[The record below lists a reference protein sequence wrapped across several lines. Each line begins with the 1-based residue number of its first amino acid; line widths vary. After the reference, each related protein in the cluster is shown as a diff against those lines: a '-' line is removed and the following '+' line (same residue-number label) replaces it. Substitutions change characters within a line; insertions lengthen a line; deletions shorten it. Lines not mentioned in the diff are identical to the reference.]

1 LPRLFT
7 CFSAPDAEYDRL
19 EKRIAAV
26 APVAEALVGDLRWM
40 PRANWHVTLCFH
52 GEDEVAPRWAAIAP
66 KLADLPAPTLRLDGG
81 GTFGGVLWAGVRPAG
96 PRDANALADL
106 AEAAGADRA
115 EYTAH
120 LTVARWR
127 SRARI
132 DIRSLTGLFADYT
145 GEWFVPGEVALMR
158 SEPGPWGPRYHVE
171 QRTALTAAP

>member
-7 CFSAPDAEYDRL
+7 CFRAPAAEEDRL
-19 EKRIAAV
+19 ATRIAAV
-26 APVAEALVGDLRWM
+26 APAAEALVADLRWT

-52 GEDEVAPRWAAIAP
+52 GEDEVADRWSAIAP
-66 KLADLPAPTLRLDGG
+66 KLTGLPAPTLRLAGA
-81 GTFGGVLWAGVRPAG
+81 GTFGGVLWIGVRPAG
-96 PRDANALADL
+96 SRDANALADL

-127 SRARI
+127 SRGRI
-132 DIRSLTGLFADYT
+132 DTRSLTSLFADYT

-158 SEPGPWGPRYHVE
+158 SEPGPRGPNYHLE
-171 QRTALTAAP
+171 QCTTLTAAP